1 MGEFLACPRD
11 TPSHRCVAHEHCMK
25 AGTRHELHSRFRAPQ
40 SSIMNVLTD
49 AVPRL
54 RRPFLF
60 LLSGREGVRV
70 GGCGEGVPSL
80 KCPAV
85 KKK

>member
-1 MGEFLACPRD
+1 MGEFIACPRD

-25 AGTRHELHSRFRAPQ
+25 ADTRHEPHSRFRAPQ

-60 LLSGREGVRV
+60 PFI
-70 GGCGEGVPSL
+70 GEGGGRGDVGRGFR
-80 KCPAV
+80 A
-85 KKK
+85 